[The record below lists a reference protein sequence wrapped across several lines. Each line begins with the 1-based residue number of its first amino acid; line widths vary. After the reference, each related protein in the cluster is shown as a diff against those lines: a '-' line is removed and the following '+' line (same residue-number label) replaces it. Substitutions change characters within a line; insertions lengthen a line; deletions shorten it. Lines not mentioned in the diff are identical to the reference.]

1 MSLTISSG
9 NMRGPEEVSPIYA
22 IKLFSKGNSL
32 AGQWLGLSTSTAE
45 DPASIPGWGTK
56 ILQAVP
62 RDQKKKKNCSQRQR
76 EKKCNQN
83 QNETMYCSPT
93 GGCETKT

>member
-62 RDQKKKKNCSQRQR
+62 RDQKKKKKLFPKTKG
-76 EKKCNQN
+76 EK
-83 QNETMYCSPT
+83 M
-93 GGCETKT
+93 